1 MYDWIYFRVTG
12 KTVVGILSW
21 ISSKTVKKI
30 QEKNSNVAISSVN
43 CLVYCLDERE
53 LTHKLAKRQ
62 DAF

>member
-1 MYDWIYFRVTG
+1 MSSESYMIEF
-12 KTVVGILSW
+12 ILELQV
-21 ISSKTVKKI
+21 ISTKTVKKNSG
-30 QEKNSNVAISSVN
+30 EKLQNVAISSVN

>member
-1 MYDWIYFRVTG
+1 MSSESYMIEF
-12 KTVVGILSW
+12 ILELQV
-21 ISSKTVKKI
+21 ISSKTVKKNLG
-30 QEKNSNVAISSVN
+30 EKLQNVAISSVN

>member
-1 MYDWIYFRVTG
+1 MSSESYMIEF
-12 KTVVGILSW
+12 ILELQV
-21 ISSKTVKKI
+21 ISSKTVKKNSG
-30 QEKNSNVAISSVN
+30 EKLQNVAISSVN